1 MTFTFT
7 DKQQYREQKFD
18 QYFFK
23 IVNDIFASILL
34 ALPFILLL
42 CNENE
47 CFPVKVCGLAITH
60 LQQDESYD
68 ILQYKHFEWQRYIN
82 LLELLQAGGIVF
94 KTLTVN
100 RSAES

>member
-1 MTFTFT
+1 MTVTFT

-34 ALPFILLL
+34 ALPFIPLL

-60 LQQDESYD
+60 SQQDESYD
-68 ILQYKHFEWQRYIN
+68 ILQYKHFEWQRYKPTRII
-82 LLELLQAGGIVF
+82 AGWWYSFQNTDCEPVG
-94 KTLTVN
+94 
-100 RSAES
+100 